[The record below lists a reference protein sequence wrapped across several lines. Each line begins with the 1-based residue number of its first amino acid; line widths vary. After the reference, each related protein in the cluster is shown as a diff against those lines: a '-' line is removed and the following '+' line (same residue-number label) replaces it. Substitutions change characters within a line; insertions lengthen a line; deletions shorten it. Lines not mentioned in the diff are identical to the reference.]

1 MSKGSKRPWDHGIIP
16 GSMAL
21 MVYPWYGITIS
32 TKERPCAAWST
43 RAAEHTCLQVHYVYH
58 VAHAL
63 SYAPGCHHDLRDLGI
78 MGSSVPS
85 SMPWYHLLTPR
96 RQHEQQRAHV
106 LQSIRTYRC
115 TMCTMTLMLLAML
128 LGVLDGVRDHVS
140 LEPWDHEIMG
150 SMVPWIPGMIHH

>member
-16 GSMAL
+16 GSMGL
-21 MVYPWYGITIS
+21 MVYPWYWITIS

-106 LQSIRTYRC
+106 LQSIRTYRY
-115 TMCTMTLMLLAML
+115 TMCTMPLMLLAML
-128 LGVLDGVRDHVS
+128 LGVLDAVRDRGVLRS
-140 LEPWDHEIMG
+140 MG
-150 SMVPWIPGMIHH
+150 SWDRAIMASWIHGMIHH